1 MQKAITAII
10 LVLIIGLPQLAAA
23 QQIDVGALLEN
34 MIDRTK
40 IAEFPDPTFQCK
52 QTSSYNRRSKTP
64 NTPDWFA
71 NDDSSFFYGSQTVD
85 DRTEWIMLD
94 VEGPGAI
101 VRWWITQYKFDGTIR
116 IYLDG
121 SETPVLQGTGDKLLG
136 PDGIAGPPLN
146 AVRAWGRNLYFPIPF
161 AKHCKIT
168 YDGPNKEKTGI
179 FADCLYY
186 NINYTQYPKGT
197 KVKTFS
203 IADLTTHAP
212 LIKKV
217 QTSLLLPKQNQLP
230 TARTVKGTKAALAPG
245 KSFTSKIK
253 GTGAISA
260 LRLKLTAPDINQAMR
275 STVLSASFDGKQTV
289 WAPIG
294 EFFGSGTGFNPYKG
308 WWRQVEPT
316 GQMSCFFPMPFKN
329 SASVTITNHGTTD
342 VTVDLADIAITDW
355 TWTDRTMYFHS
366 TFRGDNNI
374 LIYGAEETKMKDF
387 NYVTVHGKGVYAGDT
402 MTVYNRPKLGPI
414 GPWWGEGDEKIF
426 VDSETFPSHFG
437 TGTEDYYGYAWG
449 TDAFF
454 DAPFHAQPIGTAN
467 KGIGF
472 TTNTRTRSLD
482 TIPFNSKLQ
491 LDMELSHWQIAK
503 VDYSSTTYFYAFSP
517 AKSNGMTSPQNVR
530 KPVGQL
536 LPVSASKHFLPP
548 LGWNSYT
555 GYSTRAPEK
564 EILKNIDYISKHLR
578 PYGYEYV
585 AVDNGW
591 FLDNIHEEGGKV
603 VVDKFGRPEAS
614 QYFFPSGLKHVIDYA
629 HERRVKFGIWLI
641 RGVDR
646 QAVED
651 NLPIEGTKFHL
662 QDIADKKNLCPW
674 NNFNYG
680 VDMTKPG
687 AQQYYDSLI
696 KKYADLGIDFIKFDD
711 IVPNP
716 PEIDAVVKAIKNC
729 GRDIL
734 LSLSPGDYIKVE
746 DSAAYKGANMVRIT
760 SDIWD
765 HRGALDNSFKRW
777 HEMQDYD
784 GASVDSWI
792 DLDMVCF
799 GKLYVT
805 RDGGWDCK
813 FTNDQKNTFM
823 VQRAMAASPIIL
835 GGVMHSMDS
844 YSLNLFTNLDILA
857 CNQNGVIG
865 KLVHRKDKLDVWKT
879 PAFDDENKGWI
890 GIFNRQKDK
899 PLTVNLTAKQ
909 LGLAPTVDYT
919 LTNLWT
925 QEPFPSAKENK
936 FTIPPDGVIFIKYE
950 KTKNR

>member
-1 MQKAITAII
+1 MSKIVTFVII
-10 LVLIIGLPQLAAA
+10 ALSIISPQILNA
-23 QQIDVGALLEN
+23 QQIDLGTLLEN
-34 MIDRTK
+34 MLDRTK
-40 IAEFPDPTFQCK
+40 IAEFPEPEFLCK

-64 NTPDWFA
+64 GTSDWFA
-71 NDDSSFFYGSQTVD
+71 NDDSSYFYGSQQID
-85 DRTEWIMLD
+85 GRTEWIMLD
-94 VEGPGAI
+94 VDGPGVI
-101 VRWWITQYKFDGTIR
+101 VRWWITQYKFDGTVR
-116 IYLDG
+116 VYLDNDP
-121 SETPVLQGTGDKLLG
+121 TPVLQATGDKLIG
-136 PDGIAGPPLN
+136 PDGIAGAPLN

-186 NINYTQYPKGT
+186 NINYTQYPEST
-197 KVKTFS
+197 KVKTFTMD
-203 IADLTTHAP
+203 DLKTNSA
-212 LIKKV
+212 LIDKV
-217 QTSLLLPKQNQLP
+217 QTQILLPKNNQLP
-230 TARTVKGTKAALAPG
+230 TSRTIKGGKTTLNPG
-245 KSFTSKIK
+245 KSITRKI
-253 GTGAISA
+253 GGNGAISA
-260 LRLKLTAPDINQAMR
+260 LRLKLTAPDIAQAMR
-275 STVLSASFDGKQTV
+275 STVITASFDGKQTV
-289 WAPIG
+289 WAPLG
-294 EFFGSGTGFNPYKG
+294 EFFGTGAGLNPFKG
-308 WWRQVEPT
+308 WWRQVET
-316 GQMSCFFPMPFKN
+316 DGWMNCWWPMPFKQY
-329 SASVTITNHGTTD
+329 AAVTITNHGTTD
-342 VTVDLADIAITDW
+342 VIVELADIAIANW

-366 TFRGDNNI
+366 TWRGDNNI
-374 LIYGAEETKMKDF
+374 LIFGADETKMRDW
-387 NYVTVHGKGVYAGDT
+387 NYVTVQGKGVYAGDT
-402 MTVYNRPKLGPI
+402 MSVYNRPKLGPI

-426 VDSETFPSHFG
+426 VDGEPFPSHFG

-449 TDAFF
+449 TAAFF

-467 KGIGF
+467 KGIGH

-491 LDMELSHWQIAK
+491 LDMELAHWQIAK
-503 VDYSSTTYFYAFSP
+503 VDYSSTSYFYAFAP
-517 AKSNGMTSPQNVR
+517 AKSNGMAQPDKVR
-530 KPVGQL
+530 QPVGQL
-536 LPVSASKHFLPP
+536 LPVSESKHLSPP

-564 EILKNIDYISKHLR
+564 EILKNIDYISKNLL
-578 PYGYEYV
+578 PYGYNYV
-585 AVDNGW
+585 AVDAGW
-591 FLDNIHEEGGKV
+591 FLDNIQEQGGKV

-614 QYFFPSGLKHVIDYA
+614 QYFFPSGLKYVADYA
-629 HERRVKFGIWLI
+629 HERGVKLGIWLI

-646 QAVED
+646 KAVED
-651 NLPIEGTKFHL
+651 NLPIEGTSYHL

-680 VDMTKPG
+680 VDMTKSG
-687 AQQYYDSLI
+687 SQEYYDSLI

-716 PEIDAVVKAIKNC
+716 PEIDAVVKAIENC

-777 HEMQDYD
+777 EEMQDYD
-784 GASVDSWI
+784 GADVDSWI

-813 FTNDQKNTFM
+813 FTNDQKRTFM
-823 VQRAMAASPIIL
+823 VQRSMAASPIIL

-844 YSLNLFTNLDILA
+844 FSLNLFTNLDILA

-865 KLVHRKDKLDVWKT
+865 KLVHRNDKLDVWKT
-879 PAFDDENKGWI
+879 PEHNKVNNGWL
-890 GIFNRQKDK
+890 GIFNRDK
-899 PLTVNLTAKQ
+899 EIALTANLDAKQ
-909 LGLAPTVDYT
+909 LGLDPTAKYT

-925 QEPFPSAKENK
+925 QENFPTAETQK
-936 FTIPPDGVIFIKYE
+936 FEIPTDGVIFIKYE
-950 KTKNR
+950 QIK